1 MRYLVVLI
9 FSITTLLSSS
19 VKEGEYALDKR
30 EYSEA
35 YEIFMEVIQDAAN
48 AKYNL
53 GYMYELG
60 LGVPRDFNKAIRLY
74 KLAAASGSVKAQVV
88 LGNIYFNG
96 IGVTQDI
103 DLAIHWFELANSQ
116 GDEKAKLALQQI
128 DEIKDSMAELTV
140 HSNVKDMEIYIN
152 GKYRGTGTLKIKIPA
167 GNLLNIVVRKEGYK
181 PFISEISLK
190 KREKKTIRA
199 NLVRG

>member
-1 MRYLVVLI
+1 MKYLVAL
-9 FSITTLLSSS
+9 FLTFTTLFSTSIHD
-19 VKEGEYALDKR
+19 GEYALENR
-30 EYSEA
+30 EYSKA
-35 YEIFMEVIQDAAN
+35 YEVFMEVIEDAAN

-96 IGVTQDI
+96 IGVKQDI

-116 GDEKAKLALQQI
+116 GDEKAKLALKQI
-128 DEIKDSMAELTV
+128 DEIKDSMAELTIR
-140 HSNVKDMEIYIN
+140 SNIQDNEVYIN
-152 GKYRGTGTLKIKIPA
+152 GKYRGTGALTIKIPA
-167 GNLLNIVVRKEGYK
+167 GNQLNILVRKEGYK
-181 PFISEISLK
+181 PFSYELALK
-190 KREKKTIRA
+190 KREKKTIQA